1 MSQLTIYQESSSQS
15 PLYQTTEGKAIATV
29 LEKVGVRFERWQT
42 NKPITD
48 NASNEEIIAAYKTE
62 IERLIADTGYQT
74 YDVIS
79 MYPEHPQK
87 VELRQKF
94 LDEHTHSDDEI
105 RFFNRGK
112 GMFTLHIDDKIYE
125 VICEKNDLISV
136 PAGTRHWFDMGE
148 NPSFTCIRLFDNQEG
163 WIANFTGSTIAEKFS
178 RLEVV

>member
-1 MSQLTIYQESSSQS
+1 MSQLTIYQESSPQT
-15 PLYQTTEGKAIATV
+15 PIYQTTEEKAIATA

-42 NKPITD
+42 NKPIID
-48 NASNEEIIAAYKTE
+48 NASNEEIIAAYQTE
-62 IERLIADTGYQT
+62 IERLIAETGYQT

-79 MYPEHPQK
+79 MYPGHPQK

-94 LDEHTHSDDEI
+94 LNEHIHSDDEI

-112 GMFTLHIDDKIYE
+112 GLFTLHIDDKIYE
-125 VICEKNDLISV
+125 VICEKNDLINV

-163 WIANFTGSTIAEKFS
+163 WIANFTGSMIAEKFS
-178 RLEVV
+178 RLDT